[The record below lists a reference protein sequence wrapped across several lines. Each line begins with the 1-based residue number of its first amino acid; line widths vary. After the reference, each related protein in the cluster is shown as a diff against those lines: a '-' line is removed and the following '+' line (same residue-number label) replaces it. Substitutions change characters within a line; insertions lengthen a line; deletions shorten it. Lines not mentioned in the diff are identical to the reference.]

1 MCPAR
6 DKDVFMTDHDMIV
19 ELYKVVVAGNGQKSL
34 RSQIEDNQH
43 DIEALQA
50 AVKTRDRI
58 LWAIITPLLTAN
70 IFILVAILTHTL
82 KLP

>member
-1 MCPAR
+1 MSPTKS
-6 DKDVFMTDHDMIV
+6 DTFMTDHEMIV
-19 ELYKVVVAGNGQKSL
+19 ELYKVVVVGNGKRSLQSQSENNQKDITTL
-34 RSQIEDNQH
+34 RSAIK
-43 DIEALQA
+43 I
-50 AVKTRDRI
+50 RDRI